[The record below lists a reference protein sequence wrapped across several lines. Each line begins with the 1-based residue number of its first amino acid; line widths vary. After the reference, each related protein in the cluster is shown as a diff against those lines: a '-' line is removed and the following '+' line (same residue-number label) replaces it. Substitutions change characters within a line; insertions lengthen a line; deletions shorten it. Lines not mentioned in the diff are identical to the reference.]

1 VASLLLF
8 LRITRYYSNERAT
21 ILLDMEPVSK
31 LPIGADLEG
40 LSLRELIEAMD
51 LAVWCSDE
59 RARRVIYVSRAYE
72 EIWGRRAAEFASDWE
87 AWKEW
92 IHPEDRDRVVEISN
106 QFFQGDP
113 GAHYDL
119 TYRIVRP
126 DNSVRT
132 IRDRGFKLHGS
143 PPGVI
148 HGVAVDI
155 TEQVDRESQLQENE
169 YRLRALIEAHPDMLF
184 VISRDGV
191 IQEFYSHLTAVPQ
204 LTADTLVG
212 RTLDDLLPEE
222 LALEKLA
229 LYRQVMDNG
238 QPARFEYE
246 ADLGGKWRRL
256 ESRTTFLSKV
266 RVLCVLRDVTDSWE
280 TQERIRQS
288 EELYRSLVDATP
300 DMIAIHQDSKLVF
313 MNESGVRLLGTQST
327 HAILGRS
334 ISDFVEVSD
343 RQRITIQLAESSAQ
357 RPTFSSQEYSFL
369 RLDGT
374 VIALE
379 LTCTACTFG
388 GKDAVQLIGRDL
400 TQRRQAEQTA
410 RSTEAQLAAI
420 INSRPDWVLAVNRD
434 GQILTANKAT
444 QQAFE
449 AYTGQRLTPL
459 ANPFEFIPSDSG
471 KRFRERLDRAF
482 AGETF
487 SVEQVFEFGERAIH
501 FDISFAPVI
510 ESGEVV
516 AVSII
521 CQDISD
527 RVLAQQELA
536 ESERRFR
543 SLVEGLRLIAY
554 EFDPVT
560 RCFTYVSPLAEN
572 LLGYPHAK
580 WHEVGFWRSVLH
592 PEDRT
597 RIARYALRMEQS
609 CKDHEMEYRMV
620 AADGRTVWIRD
631 IVTVVAQDDMP
642 IRLKGV
648 LIDITENRKLEEQ
661 LLQSQKMEAVGRLAG
676 GIAHDFNNMLSAII
690 GFAELIEMKESL
702 SESAKTQLAG
712 IIKAA
717 DRASTLTSQLLT
729 FARHQVSRREIADI
743 NELIVS
749 ARDLLDRLLGDS
761 ISVRLELDPNLAL
774 VAADTMQLEQ
784 VMLNLA
790 LNARDA
796 MPNGG
801 QFEMS
806 TKNVHVAGES
816 PETNAVPPGSYVL
829 IEVSDDG
836 DGMPPEVA
844 SRAFEPFFTTK
855 PIGKGTGLGLS
866 VCHGIVANHGG
877 AMKVDSNRTT
887 GASILIYLPVAFP
900 RTDSS
905 EPAGPL
911 AGHSVLVLSGDAEEA
926 RTLGDQLSKLGCKV
940 TVCTDANGELIVG
953 ADNNFDVVAV
963 PDWIGEHA
971 LPMSINEIKNRYN
984 NVRILYLTRAGA
996 NDIADSVSSEE
1007 FRLHIPYRVSD
1018 LARALESLLANP

>member
-1 VASLLLF
+1 MESAS
-8 LRITRYYSNERAT
+8 N
-21 ILLDMEPVSK
+21 

-59 RARRVIYVSRAYE
+59 NARRVIYVSRAYE
-72 EIWGRRAAEFASDWE
+72 EIWGRRASEFASDWE

-92 IHPEDRDRVVEISN
+92 IHPEDRDRVVQISN
-106 QFFQGDP
+106 QFFQGGS
-113 GAHYDL
+113 GARYDL
-119 TYRIVRP
+119 TYRIIRP
-126 DNSVRT
+126 DKTVRT
-132 IRDRGFKLHGS
+132 IRDRGFKLHDS

-155 TEQVDRESQLQENE
+155 TDQVDRESQLQENE
-169 YRLRALIEAHPDMLF
+169 SRLRALIEAHPDMLF

-191 IQEFYSHLTAVPQ
+191 IEEYYSHLTESPAF
-204 LTADTLVG
+204 TAEGVVG
-212 RTLDDLLPEE
+212 RTLAELLPKT
-222 LALEKLA
+222 LAVEKLA
-229 LYRQVMDNG
+229 LYRKVMDHG
-238 QPARFEYE
+238 QPASFEYE
-246 ADLGGKWRRL
+246 ANLGGKWRRL
-256 ESRTTFLSKV
+256 ESRTTFLSKD

-300 DMIAIHQDSKLVF
+300 DMIAIHQDNKLVF
-313 MNESGVRLLGTQST
+313 MNESGVRLLGAQSK
-327 HAILGRS
+327 HDVLGRG
-334 ISDFVEVSD
+334 ISDFVQPSD
-343 RQRITIQLAESSAQ
+343 RQSLLLHLAESSFQ
-357 RPTFSSQEYSFL
+357 RPSTSSQEYSFL

-379 LTCTACTFG
+379 LTFAVCTFG
-388 GKDAVQLIGRDL
+388 GKGAIQLIGRDL
-400 TQRRQAEQTA
+400 TQRREAERTA

-420 INSRPDWVLAVNRD
+420 INSRPDWVLAVNRE

-449 AYTGQRLTPL
+449 AYTGQPLRPL
-459 ANPFEFIPSDSG
+459 ANPFAFIPNDSA

-487 SVEQVFEFGERAIH
+487 NVEQDFEFGERTIH

-510 ESGEVV
+510 ESGKVV
-516 AVSII
+516 AVSIV
-521 CQDISD
+521 CQDISE

-554 EFDPVT
+554 EFDPAS

-592 PEDRT
+592 PEDRS
-597 RIARYALRMEQS
+597 RVSRYALKMEQS

-620 AADGRTVWIRD
+620 TADGRTVWIRD
-631 IVTVVAQDDMP
+631 IVTVVAQDGIP

-690 GFAELIEMKESL
+690 GFAELIAIKESL

-712 IIKAA
+712 IVKAA

-743 NELIVS
+743 NELIIS
-749 ARDLLDRLLGDS
+749 TRDLLDRLLGDS
-761 ISVRLELDPNLAL
+761 ISVHLELDPHLAL

-801 QFEMS
+801 QLEIS
-806 TKNVHVAGES
+806 TKNVHVAGEK
-816 PETNAVPPGSYVL
+816 PESNNVSPGSYVL

-836 DGMPPEVA
+836 EGMPPEVA

-877 AMKVDSNRTT
+877 AMRVDNNRTKGT
-887 GASILIYLPVAFP
+887 SILIYLPVAFP
-900 RTDSS
+900 RTDPSVS
-905 EPAGPL
+905 VGPL
-911 AGHSVLVLSGDAEEA
+911 AGHSVLVLNSDVEEA
-926 RTLGDQLSKLGCKV
+926 ETLRDQLSKLGCNV
-940 TVCTDANGELIVG
+940 TVCTGSSGELDISATG
-953 ADNNFDVVAV
+953 TIDVVAV
-963 PDWIGEHA
+963 PDWLGESELA
-971 LPMSINEIKNRYN
+971 MSIDEIKNRCN
-984 NVRILYLTRAGA
+984 NVRILYLTRMGA
-996 NDIADSVSSEE
+996 SNIADAGSSEE

>member
-1 VASLLLF
+1 
-8 LRITRYYSNERAT
+8 
-21 ILLDMEPVSK
+21 MEPAGK

-72 EIWGRRAAEFASDWE
+72 EIWGRLASEFASDWE
-87 AWKEW
+87 AWKGW
-92 IHPEDRDRVVEISN
+92 VHPEDRARVEAVSDR
-106 QFFQGDP
+106 FFQGDA
-113 GAHYDL
+113 GARYDL
-119 TYRIVRP
+119 IYRIVRP
-126 DNSVRT
+126 DGTVRT
-132 IRDRGFKLHGS
+132 VRDRGFKLQGS

-148 HGVAVDI
+148 HGVALDI
-155 TEQVDRESQLQENE
+155 TEQVDRESQMQENE
-169 YRLRALIEAHPDMLF
+169 ERLRALIEAHPDMLF

-191 IQEFYSHLTAVPQ
+191 IQEFYSHLTTVPQ
-204 LTADTLVG
+204 LTAETLVG
-212 RTLDDLLPEE
+212 RSLEDLLPKE
-222 LALEKLA
+222 LAIEKLA

-238 QPARFEYE
+238 QPASFEYE

-256 ESRTTFLSKV
+256 ESRTTYLSKD
-266 RVLCVLRDVTDSWE
+266 RVLCVLRDVTDSWT

-300 DMIAIHQDSKLVF
+300 DMIAIHQESKLVF
-313 MNESGVRLLGTQST
+313 MNESGLRLLGADTLDN
-327 HAILGRS
+327 IVGRS
-334 ISDFVEVSD
+334 FSEFVQEAD
-343 RQRITIQLAESSAQ
+343 RQHIKSLLTESTAAGPSV
-357 RPTFSSQEYSFL
+357 SSQECSLL
-369 RLDGT
+369 RLDGA
-374 VIALE
+374 VVALD
-379 LTCTACTFG
+379 LTCVPCTYG
-388 GKDAVQLIGRDL
+388 GKPAVQLIGRDL
-400 TQRRQAEQTA
+400 TQRHAAEQA
-410 RSTEAQLAAI
+410 AKRSEAQFAAI
-420 INSRPDWVLAVNRD
+420 INSRPDWVLAVNQD
-434 GQILTANKAT
+434 GKILTANEAT
-444 QQAFE
+444 RAAFE
-449 AYTGQRLTPL
+449 AYTGQPLQPL
-459 ANPFEFIPSDSG
+459 ADPFAFIPTDSA

-487 SVEQVFEFGERAIH
+487 SVEQDFAFCGQTLH
-501 FDISFAPVI
+501 LDISFAPVV
-510 ESGEVV
+510 ESGKVI
-516 AVSII
+516 AASII
-521 CQDISD
+521 CQDISE
-527 RVLAQQELA
+527 RVRTQQELA

-543 SLVEGLRLIAY
+543 SLVEGLRLVAY
-554 EFDPVT
+554 EFDPFT

-572 LLGYPHAK
+572 LLGYPHAM

-597 RIARYALRMEQS
+597 RIMRYALRMEKS

-620 AADGRTVWIRD
+620 AADSRTVWIRD
-631 IVTVVAQDDMP
+631 IVTVVSQDNVP

-661 LLQSQKMEAVGRLAG
+661 LRQSQKMEAVGRLAG

-712 IIKAA
+712 ITKAA
-717 DRASTLTSQLLT
+717 DRASALTSQLLT
-729 FARHQVSRREIADI
+729 FARHQVSRRDIADI
-743 NELIVS
+743 NELILS

-761 ISVRLELDPNLAL
+761 ISVRLALDPNLAL

-784 VMLNLA
+784 VMINLA

-796 MPNGG
+796 MPEGG
-801 QFEMS
+801 QFEIS

-816 PETNAVPPGSYVL
+816 PETNAVPAGSYVL

-836 DGMPPEVA
+836 EGMPPEVA

-877 AMKVDSNRTT
+877 AMKVDSRRTT
-887 GASILIYLPVAFP
+887 GTSILIYLPVAFP
-900 RTDSS
+900 RTDPS
-905 EPAGPL
+905 ESVGPL
-911 AGHSVLVLSGDAEEA
+911 AGHSVLLLDCGGDEA

-940 TVCTDANGELIVG
+940 TVCTCANGELNFG
-953 ADNNFDVVAV
+953 MDSKFDVVAV
-963 PDWIGEHA
+963 PDWLGEHE
-971 LPMSINEIKNRYN
+971 LPMSINEIKDRFK
-984 NVRILYLTRAGA
+984 NVRILYLTKIGA
-996 NDIADSVSSEE
+996 RETADAMSTEE
-1007 FRLHIPYRVSD
+1007 FLLHIPYRVSD